1 MKMILLIIVSL
12 KTALRSA
19 RPLECKAA
27 VLHRGMARPQPR
39 LAPAGEPCK
48 LIYIVSK
55 LIYAAKSARPARGE
69 MRAPRPPAQIEKND
83 RHPNRR
89 GGRACG
95 RAGRSGPR
103 ARQFDFASRQFTV
116 GFDFT
121 RT

>member
-69 MRAPRPPAQIEKND
+69 MRAPRPPAQID
-83 RHPNRR
+83 PNRR

>member
-55 LIYAAKSARPARGE
+55 LIYTAKSARPARA
-69 MRAPRPPAQIEKND
+69 APART
-83 RHPNRR
+83 NRSESSR
-89 GGRACG
+89 
-95 RAGRSGPR
+95 R
-103 ARQFDFASRQFTV
+103 ARLRARRALRAARPSIRLCLAPTV
-116 GFDFT
+116 
-121 RT
+121 RNPVL